1 MTTTVNEQALIDAQN
16 RTFVRGTVIGRKAIA
31 RALTRIFNFK
41 GGYRAAYQVAG
52 GKASLG
58 PAHCGVYVFKHDNTW
73 CMNAM
78 YDE

>member
-16 RTFVRGTVIGRKAIA
+16 RTFVWGTVIGRKAVA
-31 RALTRIFNFK
+31 QSLHRIFNFH

-52 GKASLG
+52 GKATLG
-58 PAHCGVYVFKHDNTW
+58 PSHCGVYVFMHRGQW

-78 YDE
+78 HE